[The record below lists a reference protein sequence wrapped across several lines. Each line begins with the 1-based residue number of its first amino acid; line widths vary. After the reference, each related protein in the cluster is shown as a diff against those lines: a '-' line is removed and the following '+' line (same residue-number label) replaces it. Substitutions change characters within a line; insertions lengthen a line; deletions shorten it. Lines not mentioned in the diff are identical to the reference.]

1 MLWIQNPVGSRDH
14 GEDEGGGGGRGK
26 KKREEG
32 CSVQILPISP
42 LLNYFF
48 NTKSFLAWPVC
59 VPLFGKQT
67 LSWEEEE
74 EEELLLLLLLLLLV
88 LLLLEQICGNYFLW
102 VSIRR

>member
-1 MLWIQNPVGSRDH
+1 VKLLWIQNPVGSRDH

-48 NTKSFLAWPVC
+48 NTKSFSLAC

-74 EEELLLLLLLLLLV
+74 EEEELLLLLL